1 MTNVDLV
8 ELYWNMCW
16 NERRTDRL
24 GEIFHDPYTQG
35 QIEGPLTR
43 LVETIEES
51 VASSGDC
58 SVEIRSTHGQDD
70 LVITRTWMRG
80 THTGPLF
87 DLSATGKTFRV
98 PMLDAFFFRDGKVWL
113 YLHLADHLPI
123 LKALGAEVRIGEQVA
138 TLE

>member
-1 MTNVDLV
+1 MANSDLV
-8 ELYWNMCW
+8 ELYWNVCW

-24 GEIFHDPYTQG
+24 GEVFHDPYTQG
-35 QIEGPLTR
+35 QIEGPLAR

-51 VASSGDC
+51 VASSSDC
-58 SVEIRSTHGQDD
+58 SVEIRSTHGHDD
-70 LVITRTWMRG
+70 LVITRTWMHG

-87 DLSATGKTFRV
+87 EVSATGKVFRV

-123 LKALGAEVRIGEQVA
+123 LKALEAEVRIGRELA
-138 TLE
+138 RLE